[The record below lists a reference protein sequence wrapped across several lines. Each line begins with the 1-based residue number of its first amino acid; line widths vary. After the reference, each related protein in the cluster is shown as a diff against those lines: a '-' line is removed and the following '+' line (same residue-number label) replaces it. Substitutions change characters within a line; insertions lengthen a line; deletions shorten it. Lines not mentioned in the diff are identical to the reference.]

1 MDDSDRFKTLAEEV
15 NTDVVEIAKELE
27 LEPEVAAE
35 TLQYHDKTFMDKE
48 FLLMD
53 KQRVVS

>member
-15 NTDVVEIAKELE
+15 NTDVVETAKELE
-27 LEPEVAAE
+27 VEPEVVAE

-48 FLLMD
+48 LLLMD

>member
-15 NTDVVEIAKELE
+15 NTDMVETAKELE
-27 LEPEVAAE
+27 VEPKVVAE
-35 TLQYHDKTFMDKE
+35 ILQYHDKTFMDKE
-48 FLLMD
+48 LLLMD